1 MMNKDSFTKEN
12 IDELFKELGKEFRR
26 LNGNKMP
33 AEIVIVG
40 GAAIVAKYGFRDT
53 TTDIDALLYS
63 SSAMKEAINRIG
75 DKYNFSNG
83 WLNQDFKKT
92 SSYSDQILLYSR
104 PYKTFSNILT
114 VRMLP
119 DEYLVAMKLASFR
132 AYKHD
137 RSDIIGIIS
146 ESHVSEEKI
155 RMAVD
160 NLYGEWNKLSN
171 AKEADEF
178 LKVVYKT
185 ENLSELLNAVLESEQ
200 GNLKILKK
208 IDSEYDN
215 VLNQNNVNDVI
226 KAAQKANLINILKKC
241 EKECRE
247 NSNKTKVFSKTVSDN
262 YLNAAN
268 SIHNL
273 LNEKDL
279 NIDFCISNLSRI
291 DSSISKNIINRIT
304 NKNPGKTNDMEL

>member
-241 EKECRE
+241 EKDCRE

-268 SIHNL
+268 SIHDL

-279 NIDFCISNLSRI
+279 NIDYCISNLSRI

-304 NKNPGKTNDMEL
+304 NKNPGETNDMEL

>member
-63 SSAMKEAINRIG
+63 SSAMKEAINKIG

-200 GNLKILKK
+200 GNFKILKK
-208 IDSEYDN
+208 LDSEYDN

-241 EKECRE
+241 EKEYRE

-279 NIDFCISNLSRI
+279 NIEYCISNLSRI

-304 NKNPGKTNDMEL
+304 NKNPGKTNDMEF

>member
-12 IDELFKELGKEFRR
+12 IDELLKELGKEFRR

-63 SSAMKEAINRIG
+63 SSAMKEAINKIG

-200 GNLKILKK
+200 GNFKILKK
-208 IDSEYDN
+208 LDSEYDN

-241 EKECRE
+241 EKEYRE

-279 NIDFCISNLSRI
+279 NIEYCISNLSRI

-304 NKNPGKTNDMEL
+304 NKNPGKTNDMEF